1 MCYSPILY
9 YGFLAF
15 LRFQSFHAI
24 IFCFIFFAYSDTSV
38 DMLDWYSRMT
48 LEVILD
54 TAFGVQTDIQNEE
67 YGELLER
74 AREVFRTPWIVG
86 ILRRFPLGIYL
97 LRLLAVVRGRSGY
110 FDKVAS
116 DIIQKRRQSGIT
128 GRQDLLDLMLTAHE
142 DKTEEG
148 ISKLTDEE
156 IVGQSVIFLFAGY
169 ETSSNT
175 LAYITY
181 YLTVNQDVQDK
192 LREEI
197 KQAVKSKPDS
207 TLYDLAHSI
216 EYLDCVISEA
226 QRLYPPLAQVSRECS
241 KDYDIGGIHIPAGLE
256 VIIPVY
262 FLQRNPEAWPDP
274 DKFDPERFRSPA
286 KDNRHPYQ
294 FMPFGT
300 GPRSCIGMRFA
311 LMEIKIALV
320 KCLLKYKFVQSP
332 ETQVPLAILPG
343 ATLTPRDGVHVRIQ
357 RV

>member
-1 MCYSPILY
+1 
-9 YGFLAF
+9 
-15 LRFQSFHAI
+15 
-24 IFCFIFFAYSDTSV
+24 
-38 DMLDWYSRMT
+38 MLDWYSRMT

-54 TAFGVQTDIQNEE
+54 TAFGVQTDIQNEKE
-67 YGELLER
+67 SELLER
-74 AREVFRTPWIVG
+74 AREIFRIPSIFAV
-86 ILRRFPLGIYL
+86 LRRFPFGRHL
-97 LRLLAVVRGRSGY
+97 LNLLATVRGRRGY
-110 FDKVAS
+110 FEKVAS
-116 DIIQKRRQSGIT
+116 DIVQKRKKSGIT
-128 GRQDLLDLMLTAHE
+128 GRQDLLHLMLTAHE
-142 DKTEEG
+142 DMTEEG
-148 ISKLTDEE
+148 VSKLTDEE
-156 IVGQSVIFLFAGY
+156 IVGQCVIFLFAGY

-181 YLTVNQDVQDK
+181 YLTINQDVQDK

-197 KQAVKSKPDS
+197 KEAVKSKPDS
-207 TLYDLAHSI
+207 KLYDLAHSI

-226 QRLYPPLAQVSRECS
+226 QRLYPPLAHLSRECA

-256 VIIPVY
+256 VLIPVY
-262 FLQRNPEAWPDP
+262 FLQRDPEAWPDP
-274 DKFDPERFRSPA
+274 EKFDPERFRGPA

-332 ETQVPLAILPG
+332 ETQVPLAILAG